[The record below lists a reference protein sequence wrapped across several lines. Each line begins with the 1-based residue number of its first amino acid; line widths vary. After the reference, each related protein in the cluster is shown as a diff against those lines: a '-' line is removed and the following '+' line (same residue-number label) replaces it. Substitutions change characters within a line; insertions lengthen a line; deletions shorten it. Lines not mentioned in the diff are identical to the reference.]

1 MNISNT
7 VNIHILKK
15 TKIKNKMKS
24 LQSWEEVIK
33 QETFSDEHYEVFASK
48 FKELTK
54 TNILIFAKTNLR
66 IDSNTEAVWED
77 SEFKLIK
84 NKSSGLFS
92 LSKLIF

>member
-1 MNISNT
+1 
-7 VNIHILKK
+7 
-15 TKIKNKMKS
+15 MKS

-33 QETFSDEHYEVFASK
+33 QETLSDEHYEVFASK

>member
-1 MNISNT
+1 ME
-7 VNIHILKK
+7 
-15 TKIKNKMKS
+15 S
-24 LQSWEEVIK
+24 LQSWKEIIK

-54 TNILIFAKTNLR
+54 TNILEFAKNNSK
-66 IDSNTEAVWED
+66 IDSDTEAVWKN